1 MARRDALTLSM
12 RAHLYLPPV
21 HLLPAC
27 NTGLVLG
34 SVLTLLLQN
43 LITIPHVVVVPTLR
57 CELFQ
62 LIREEM

>member
-1 MARRDALTLSM
+1 MTRRDALTLSM
-12 RAHLYLPPV
+12 RSCLHLSPV
-21 HLLPAC
+21 HHLPAR

-34 SVLTLLLQN
+34 PVLALTLQN